1 MIKKNAQS
9 LGEILDEFIKSQ
21 HLDEKLYETRLLNSY
36 PQVVG
41 SGIAAHTKRLYIKDG
56 ILYVSLDSSV
66 IRNEMQLMRQNLI
79 SRLNGNIGHDIIRDI
94 IFR

>member
-9 LGEILDEFIKSQ
+9 LHEILDELISSQ
-21 HLDEKLYETRLLNSY
+21 HLDGKLYETRLINVY
-36 PQVVG
+36 PEIVG
-41 SGIAAHTKRLYIKDG
+41 AGINAHTKSLYIRDG
-56 ILYVSLDSSV
+56 VLYLSLDSSV

-79 SRLNGNIGHDIIRDI
+79 SHLNRRIGHDIIREI